1 MDCLTPAVAYVPID
15 EWYCP
20 ACASRIQPHVD
31 PEELLHEGH
40 AEEGLGGIPR
50 VRATRGRPRGSTAR
64 RVSALGRTGLYMRM
78 MFLHVYD
85 NVYQQI
91 LEFRIMT
98 VFLSFS
104 VVLTDIRIS

>member
-1 MDCLTPAVAYVPID
+1 MIYLDLTHKYLLSTFNSLLCSYHMECLTPAVAYVPID

-20 ACASRIQPHVD
+20 ACSSRIQPHVD

-40 AEEGLGGIPR
+40 AEEGLGDVPR

-78 MFLHVYD
+78 MFLHVSTC
-85 NVYQQI
+85 V
-91 LEFRIMT
+91 
-98 VFLSFS
+98 
-104 VVLTDIRIS
+104 